1 MSGTSLDGLDLCA
14 AEFKRSGDRWTY
26 RIRAYETVSYRGTHW
41 PERLAAAYSDR
52 GALRTQI
59 SLDFASWCQDQWLAF
74 GSRHHFAAHAVAHH
88 GHTVEHDPSRGIT
101 VQIGHEALVFASSP
115 IPVVGDFRS
124 GSVARGGQG
133 APLVPLA
140 DRDLFADF
148 AVCVNLGGFSNAS
161 WTDAGGLRRAGDLG
175 PCNGLLNPL
184 AGELGL
190 DYDPEGQHAARG
202 RVAPSSLASSSLASS
217 SLASSS
223 LASSSLAP
231 SSLASSSLAN
241 PQTSQEPTSQSQP
254 ISANEPISAHLSQQ
268 PTSQSQ
274 PISANEPIS
283 AHLSQ
288 RANEPISA
296 NLSQRANEPISAN
309 LSQLNYYSAPFPK
322 SLGRE
327 WMEREF
333 WPVFNSARPP
343 RTEDAL
349 ATASAHIAWS
359 IVHGLRTAHAPQ
371 GKALLSGGGARN
383 AHLVR
388 QLRQIAPEW
397 QWTVAP
403 DDILESKEALAFAYL
418 GLLRL
423 RNEPNVLA
431 CYAGGQNDGCDGTV
445 FGKFDQT

>member
-14 AEFKRSGDRWTY
+14 AEFERSGDRWTY
-26 RIRAYETVSYRGTHW
+26 RIRAFETISYRGTHW
-41 PERLAAAYSDR
+41 PERLTASYTDR
-52 GALRTQI
+52 GALRDQV
-59 SLDFASWCQDQWLAF
+59 SRDFAAWCQDQWMAF
-74 GSRHHFAAHAVAHH
+74 GERHQFDAHAVAHH

-101 VQIGHEALVFASSP
+101 VQIGHEATVFASSP

-190 DYDPEGQHAARG
+190 DYDPEGQHAACG
-202 RVAPSSLASSSLASS
+202 RVADWLIGSLATSSLASSSLATSSLVSS
-217 SLASSS
+217 SLAQ
-223 LASSSLAP
+223 
-231 SSLASSSLAN
+231 
-241 PQTSQEPTSQSQP
+241 PQTSQQPTNQSQP
-254 ISANEPISAHLSQQ
+254 V
-268 PTSQSQ
+268 
-274 PISANEPIS
+274 
-283 AHLSQ
+283 
-288 RANEPISA
+288 
-296 NLSQRANEPISAN
+296 SAN
-309 LSQLNYYSAPFPK
+309 LSQLPYYWTPFPK

-333 WPVFNSARPP
+333 WPAFNAVRPKK
-343 RTEDAL
+343 TEDAL

-359 IVHGLRTAHAPQ
+359 IVHGLRTANAPQ

-383 AHLVR
+383 AHLVN

-423 RNEPNVLA
+423 RNEPNVLTS
-431 CYAGGQNDGCDGTV
+431 YAGGQNDGCDGTV
-445 FGKFDQT
+445 FGKCDKT

>member
-14 AEFKRSGDRWTY
+14 AEFERTGDRWSY
-26 RIRAYETVSYRGTHW
+26 RIHAFETISYRGTPW
-41 PERLAAAYSDR
+41 PERLTAAYADR
-52 GALRTQI
+52 GPIRDQV
-59 SLDFASWCQDQWLAF
+59 SRDFAAWCQTQWTDF
-74 GSRHHFAAHAVAHH
+74 NTRHHFAAHAVAHH

-101 VQIGHEALVFASSP
+101 VQIGHEASVFASSP

-148 AVCVNLGGFSNAS
+148 AVCVNLGGFTNAS

-190 DYDPEGQHAARG
+190 DYDPEGQYAARG
-202 RVAPSSLASSSLASS
+202 TVHPIPAHEQLA
-217 SLASSS
+217 
-223 LASSSLAP
+223 
-231 SSLASSSLAN
+231 
-241 PQTSQEPTSQSQP
+241 
-254 ISANEPISAHLSQQ
+254 
-268 PTSQSQ
+268 
-274 PISANEPIS
+274 
-283 AHLSQ
+283 
-288 RANEPISA
+288 
-296 NLSQRANEPISAN
+296 
-309 LSQLNYYSAPFPK
+309 YYTRLFPK

-333 WPVFNSARPP
+333 WPLFNASRPL

-359 IVHGLRTAHAPQ
+359 IVHGLKTANAPF
-371 GKALLSGGGARN
+371 GKSLLSGGGARN

-397 QWTVAP
+397 DWIVAP

-423 RNEPNVLA
+423 RNEHNVLA
-431 CYAGGQNDGCDGTV
+431 SYAGGQNDGCDGTV
-445 FGKFDQT
+445 FGKIDTT

>member
-14 AEFKRSGDRWTY
+14 AEFERFGDRWTY
-26 RIRAYETVSYRGTHW
+26 RIHAFETITYRGTPW

-217 SLASSS
+217 SLA
-223 LASSSLAP
+223 
-231 SSLASSSLAN
+231 N

-254 ISANEPISAHLSQQ
+254 IS
-268 PTSQSQ
+268 
-274 PISANEPIS
+274 
-283 AHLSQ
+283 
-288 RANEPISA
+288 
-296 NLSQRANEPISAN
+296 ANEPISAN

-359 IVHGLRTAHAPQ
+359 IVHGLRTAHAPH

-383 AHLVR
+383 AHLAR
-388 QLRQIAPEW
+388 QLCQISPEW
-397 QWTVAP
+397 HWMVAP

>member
-14 AEFKRSGDRWTY
+14 AEFERSGDRWTY
-26 RIRAYETVSYRGTHW
+26 RIRAFETISYRGTIW
-41 PERLAAAYSDR
+41 PERLTASYTDR
-52 GALRTQI
+52 GALRDQV
-59 SLDFASWCQDQWLAF
+59 SRDFAAWCQDQWIAF
-74 GSRHHFAAHAVAHH
+74 SQRHQFDAHAVAHH

-101 VQIGHEALVFASSP
+101 VQIGHEATVFASSP

-190 DYDPEGQHAARG
+190 DYDPDGQHAACG
-202 RVAPSSLASSSLASS
+202 RVADWLIGSLAPGSLATSSLASSSLAH
-217 SLASSS
+217 
-223 LASSSLAP
+223 
-231 SSLASSSLAN
+231 
-241 PQTSQEPTSQSQP
+241 PQT
-254 ISANEPISAHLSQQ
+254 SQQ
-268 PTSQSQ
+268 PTSQQ
-274 PISANEPIS
+274 
-283 AHLSQ
+283 
-288 RANEPISA
+288 
-296 NLSQRANEPISAN
+296 PISAN
-309 LSQLNYYSAPFPK
+309 LSQLPYYSTPFPK

-333 WPVFNSARPP
+333 WPAFNAARPKK
-343 RTEDAL
+343 TEDAL

-359 IVHGLRTAHAPQ
+359 IVHGLRTAKAPQ

-383 AHLVR
+383 AHLVS
-388 QLRQIAPEW
+388 QLRQIAPEL

-431 CYAGGQNDGCDGTV
+431 SYAGGQNDGCDGTV
-445 FGKFDQT
+445 FGKCDKT